1 MLYTS
6 IYSALRVAAHST
18 VSPLC
23 SDGDGYPG
31 TVPVRTS
38 VQSFCAGFA
47 AAKKQTSCASWQQ
60 KGRPGVLRGI
70 KNPLRESQRPVS
82 SKGAEAA

>member
-1 MLYTS
+1 
-6 IYSALRVAAHST
+6 
-18 VSPLC
+18 
-23 SDGDGYPG
+23 
-31 TVPVRTS
+31 